1 MRLNERVALITG
13 AGRGV
18 GEAIARRFAEE
29 GSIVIVSDIVE
40 DNIQSL
46 ANELNAKG
54 LKAMAIP
61 VNVTNKNDVEAM
73 VEKVVSTY
81 GRLDILVNNAAVN
94 KDALIRK
101 MTEEQWDAVID
112 INLKGSFLCAKAA
125 MGPMIEQKYGKINNT
140 ASIGALGNVGQANY
154 AASKCGV
161 IGLTKVLALEL
172 ARYNVNVNCVA
183 PGGTETAMT
192 AGIPEG
198 IRQKLIDAIPFK
210 RFAKPVEVANMH
222 LFFASDEASYIT
234 GQVIFVDGGD
244 TIGF

>member
-1 MRLNERVALITG
+1 LRLNDRVALITG
-13 AGRGV
+13 AGRGI

-29 GSIVIVSDIVE
+29 GSIVVISDVME
-40 DNIQSL
+40 DNIKKL
-46 ANELNAKG
+46 ADELNAMG
-54 LKAMAIP
+54 LRAMAIP
-61 VNVTNKNDVEAM
+61 VNVTKKNEVDAM

-192 AGIPEG
+192 AGIPDG

>member
-1 MRLNERVALITG
+1 MRLNDRVALITG
-13 AGRGV
+13 AGRGI

-29 GSIVIVSDIVE
+29 GSIVVISDVME
-40 DNIQSL
+40 DNIKKL
-46 ANELNAKG
+46 ADELNAMG
-54 LKAMAIP
+54 LRAMAIP
-61 VNVTNKNDVEAM
+61 VNVTKKNEVDAM

-192 AGIPEG
+192 AGIPDG

>member
-1 MRLNERVALITG
+1 LRLNERVALITG

-192 AGIPEG
+192 AGIPDG

>member
-1 MRLNERVALITG
+1 LRLNERVALITG

-101 MTEEQWDAVID
+101 MTEEQWDVVID

>member
-1 MRLNERVALITG
+1 LRLNERVALITG

>member
-13 AGRGV
+13 AGRGI

-29 GSIVIVSDIVE
+29 GSIVIVSDVVE
-40 DNIQSL
+40 DNIQKL

-73 VEKVVSTY
+73 VQKVVSTY

-125 MGPMIEQKYGKINNT
+125 MEPMIEQKYGKINNT

-192 AGIPEG
+192 AGIPDG